1 MERYLVKVSGRVQ
14 GVGFRY
20 FAEYTAASYDLT
32 GYVENC
38 DDGTVKMEVQGKE
51 SGINDFLAKIRRG
64 NTFVRVDDIV
74 TKKIEVDTYERR
86 FRVKY

>member
-1 MERYLVKVSGRVQ
+1 MERYLVKVCGRVQ

-38 DDGTVKMEVQGKE
+38 DDGTVRMEIQGQE
-51 SGINDFLAKIRRG
+51 PGINDFLAKIRKG
-64 NTFVRVDDIV
+64 NTFVRVDDMV
-74 TKKIEVDTYERR
+74 TKKLDIDPNERR
-86 FRVKY
+86 FRIKY

>member
-1 MERYLVKVSGRVQ
+1 MERYLVKVCGRVQ

-20 FAEYTAASYDLT
+20 FAQYTAGSYDLT

-38 DDGTVKMEVQGKE
+38 DDGTVRMEVQGKE
-51 SGINDFLAKIRRG
+51 SGINDFLSKIRKG
-64 NTFVRVDDIV
+64 NTFVRVDDMF
-74 TKKIEVDTYERR
+74 TKKIEVDTEERS

>member
-1 MERYLVKVSGRVQ
+1 MERYLVKVCGRVQ

-38 DDGTVKMEVQGKE
+38 DDGTVRMEVQGKE

-64 NTFVRVDDIV
+64 NTFVRVDDMV
-74 TKKIEVDTYERR
+74 TKRIEVDTDERR